1 MKVIGRKE
9 RADLPAL
16 ALFNVGAKVD
26 TGAYT
31 SSMHCEKV
39 TEIDGG
45 ISCQFLNSHKSKE
58 SVENVIFTDFRKRKV
73 KSSNGIEEERYSIWT
88 KICLGEDVF
97 DIELTLTNR
106 SEMKT
111 PLLLGRKFIKGKYL
125 VDVAK
130 KEILKK

>member
-1 MKVIGRKE
+1 MKIIGRKE

-16 ALFNVGAKVD
+16 ALFNIEVKVD

-31 SSMHCEKV
+31 SSLHCESII
-39 TEIDGG
+39 EIDGG
-45 ISCQFLNSHKSKE
+45 ISCQFLNLMNANS
-58 SVENVIFTDFRKRKV
+58 SVESIVFTDFGKRKV

-88 KICLGEDVF
+88 KICLGEDIF

-106 SEMKT
+106 SEMRT
-111 PLLLGRKFIKGKYL
+111 PLLLGRKFIRKKYL